1 MNNNINYKNQSLVKI
16 RKALIEDLEIIVK
29 FNYNLAKQ
37 TEDKELDLEI
47 LTKGV
52 GAILSDTS
60 KGQYYVYEID
70 GKVVGQIMHTYEWSD
85 WRNGT
90 FLWVQSVYVDEEY
103 RRKGIFK
110 ELYNYVKQIC
120 DNDEDIAGI
129 RLYVEKDN
137 LNAKATYKSLGMDEC
152 NYHMYEYESN
162 RWEILKW

>member
-162 RWEILKW
+162 R